1 MLQTENRNVTLPPPV
16 KISAVVKDVDKT
28 IEFLSSLGLGPWQ
41 DFQYSP
47 RDDEVMIGEPFSLK
61 CSSTNLGPIVLELNQ
76 PLEERSFWA
85 RLLEAKGEGQFIVAF
100 NVSNYDE
107 IVAKLR
113 EQGNTVVVEALFEG
127 KRWCYLDTKP
137 GGIIFELLD
146 NFDL

>member
-1 MLQTENRNVTLPPPV
+1 MQPESNSVVLPPPV
-16 KISAVVKDVDKT
+16 KITAVVKDADKT
-28 IEFLSSLGLGPWQ
+28 TEFLSSLGLGPWQ
-41 DFQYSP
+41 RFEYSAHK
-47 RDDEVMIGEPFSLK
+47 DEIMIGEPFNLK
-61 CSSTNLGPIVLELNQ
+61 CASTDLGSIVLELNQ
-76 PLEERSFWA
+76 PCEKKSFWTQ
-85 RLLEAKGEGQFIVAF
+85 LLETRGEGQFIVAF

-113 EQGNTVVVEALFEG
+113 EQGNKVVVEALFEG